1 MFPTPVRILV
11 FAPSRSGR
19 NDCHRNPSAVGK
31 DLRGE
36 DLETCSGKGV
46 CFGFSAHCLGFARL
60 CRTCG
65 ACEAGHVILRGT
77 WTEAEPA
84 LDFREAHQAFI
95 KRSFSK
101 GSFREVAPVSK
112 IQDPR
117 STILPGRPSKTRKH
131 SGCWIL
137 DVRKSCLFG
146 VRARWTLVPGCWI

>member
-1 MFPTPVRILV
+1 MHPVDSVRMIATGIRPLLARIFEV
-11 FAPSRSGR
+11 KIWRRA
-19 NDCHRNPSAVGK
+19 
-31 DLRGE
+31 
-36 DLETCSGKGV
+36 LERE
-46 CFGFSAHCLGFARL
+46 CFGFSAHYLGFARL

-101 GSFREVAPVSK
+101 GSFLEVVLVSK

-137 DVRKSCLFG
+137 DVRKSCLLG
-146 VRARWTLVPGCWI
+146 VRARWILVPGCWI